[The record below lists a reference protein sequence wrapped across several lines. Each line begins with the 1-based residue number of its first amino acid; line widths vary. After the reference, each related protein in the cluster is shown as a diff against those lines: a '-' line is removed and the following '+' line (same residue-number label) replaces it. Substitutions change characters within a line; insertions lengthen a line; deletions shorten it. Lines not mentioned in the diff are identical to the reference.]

1 MGNCCEPAALGYEA
15 LSLKPNTIGLKD
27 REMGKKLL
35 LAIRS
40 LEKKLGRPAYFVE
53 IQKEVLDL
61 NKNRGQ

>member
-15 LSLKPNTIGLKD
+15 LSLKPTTVGLKD

-61 NKNRGQ
+61 NKNRG